1 VDVNASI
8 AFVFVD
14 ITSFTWDVTVNMAFK
29 TSVEVGDEVGVGVGV
44 EEEMTE
50 EVRVEES
57 FRVEEIGIEE
67 EEACIL

>member
-1 VDVNASI
+1 MDVNASI

-29 TSVEVGDEVGVGVGV
+29 TSVEVWDGVGVDV
-44 EEEMTE
+44 EEEMTV

-57 FRVEEIGIEE
+57 FRVEEVGIEE

>member
-29 TSVEVGDEVGVGVGV
+29 TSVEVGDGVGVDV
-44 EEEMTE
+44 EEGMTE

-57 FRVEEIGIEE
+57 VRDEGVGIE